1 MPPKCEEARRL
12 HAMDGRA
19 MTGAPPLL
27 EARGIVK
34 RFGAVLA
41 NDVSQFSVGA
51 GEVLA
56 LLGENGAGKS
66 TLAKILY
73 GYYSAD
79 AGEIRVDGKPVEIA
93 SPHDARAL
101 GIGMVFQNF
110 TLIPALSVFE
120 NVALFQKN
128 LPAIV
133 PRAEILERM
142 RRYAERFRLA
152 VDPWMPA
159 RQLAIG
165 DQQKV
170 EILKQLLA
178 GARVLI
184 LDEPTKVLAPQES
197 EGLFQTVA
205 ELRAEGLGILLI
217 THKLPEVLACADRI
231 AVMRHGRVAG
241 VVDRSDANQ
250 RLLLSLMFGDAP
262 IQPAPLLDPAGRY
275 DRGTTAVELI
285 EVSTAGGSGKTQLRN
300 ISMKLRSGE
309 IVGVAGVS
317 GNGQRELGDLILGLQ
332 RPRAGTK
339 LLWGED
345 ASRWSIAVTRDKGV
359 AAIPDDPLTLAC
371 VPGLSVRENLALGS
385 GRRYRAGLGVD
396 WPRLDADMQKNFARM
411 GFARPNFAAR
421 AATLSGGN
429 LQRLVLTRELAHQP
443 RLIVALYP
451 TRGLDARSTI
461 AVRALLRDARDRG
474 AAVLMISEDLDELFE
489 VSDRLLVLFH
499 GAIAAEF
506 APEDFRVELVGPA
519 MIGLA
524 ERSYAA

>member
-1 MPPKCEEARRL
+1 
-12 HAMDGRA
+12 
-19 MTGAPPLL
+19 MTGDGEPPLL
-27 EARGIVK
+27 EARDIVK
-34 RFGAVLA
+34 RFGALLA
-41 NDVSQFSVGA
+41 NDVSHFSVQA
-51 GEVLA
+51 GEIVA

-73 GYYSAD
+73 GYYAPD
-79 AGEIRVDGKPVEIA
+79 AGEIRVDGKRVEIA
-93 SPHDARAL
+93 SPRDARGL

-110 TLIPALSVFE
+110 TLIPALSVLD
-120 NVALFQKN
+120 NVALFQKS
-128 LPAIV
+128 LPVVV

-142 RRYAERFRLA
+142 RHYADRFRLA

-159 RQLAIG
+159 RRLAVG

-178 GARVLI
+178 GARILI

-197 EGLFQTVA
+197 EGLFKTLA
-205 ELRAEGLGILLI
+205 ELRAEGMGIVLI
-217 THKLPEVLACADRI
+217 THKLREVLACADRI
-231 AVMRHGRVAG
+231 AVMRHGRVVG
-241 VVDRSDANQ
+241 IVDRREAEQ
-250 RLLLSLMFGDAP
+250 EKLLSLMFGDAP
-262 IQPAPLLDPAGRY
+262 IQPAPPLLDAADRY
-275 DRGTTAVELI
+275 DRGTSALELI
-285 EVSTAGGSGKTQLRN
+285 DASTVGGSGETPLRN
-300 ISMKLRSGE
+300 ISMKVRSGE

-332 RPRAGTK
+332 RPHAGTK

-345 ASRWSIAVTRDKGV
+345 ASRWSIAMTREKGV
-359 AAIPDDPLTLAC
+359 AAIPDDPLALAC
-371 VPGLSVRENLALGS
+371 VPGLTVRENLALGT
-385 GRRYRAGLGVD
+385 GQRYRAGLGVD
-396 WPRLDADMQKNFARM
+396 WQRLDADMQRSFARM
-411 GFARPNFAAR
+411 GFPRPNFAAR

-429 LQRLVLTRELAHQP
+429 LQRLVLTRELAHRP

-451 TRGLDARSTI
+451 TRGLDARSTL

-506 APEDFRVELVGPA
+506 APEDFRAETVGPP
-519 MIGLA
+519 MVGLA
-524 ERSYAA
+524 ERSDAA

>member
-1 MPPKCEEARRL
+1 
-12 HAMDGRA
+12 
-19 MTGAPPLL
+19 MTGDGKPPLI

-34 RFGAVLA
+34 RFGGLLA
-41 NDVSQFSVGA
+41 NEVSHFSLHA

-73 GYYSAD
+73 GYYAPD
-79 AGEIRVDGKPVEIA
+79 LGEILVNGKRVDIA
-93 SPHDARAL
+93 SPRDARAL

-110 TLIPALSVFE
+110 TLIPALSVFD

-128 LPAIV
+128 LPIVV

-142 RRYAERFRLA
+142 RHYADRFHLA

-159 RQLAIG
+159 RQLAVG

-197 EGLFQTVA
+197 EGLFKTLA
-205 ELRAEGLGILLI
+205 ELRAEGLGIVLI
-217 THKLPEVLACADRI
+217 THKLREVLACADRI

-241 VVDRSDANQ
+241 VVGWREAKEEN
-250 RLLLSLMFGDAP
+250 LLALMFGNAP
-262 IQPAPLLDPAGRY
+262 IQPTPPLLDAAGRH
-275 DRGTTAVELI
+275 DMGLCALELAHL
-285 EVSTAGGSGKTQLRN
+285 STRGSGGEPPLRN
-300 ISMKLRSGE
+300 ISMKLLSGE

-332 RPRAGTK
+332 RPLTGSK

-345 ASRWSIAVTRDKGV
+345 ASRWSIAKVREKGV
-359 AAIPDDPLTLAC
+359 AAIPDDPLALAC
-371 VPGLSVRENLALGS
+371 VPGLTVRENLVLGS

-396 WPRLDADMQKNFARM
+396 WQKLDADMQRSFARL
-411 GFARPNFAAR
+411 GFPRPNFEAR

-429 LQRLVLTRELAHQP
+429 LQRVVLTRELAHEP
-443 RLIVALYP
+443 KLIVALYP
-451 TRGLDARSTI
+451 TRGLDARSAI
-461 AVRALLRDARDRG
+461 AVRALLRDVRDRG
-474 AAVLMISEDLDELFE
+474 AAVLMVSEDLDELFE
-489 VSDRLLVLFH
+489 VCDRLLVLYR
-499 GAIAAEF
+499 GSIAAEF
-506 APEDFRVELVGPA
+506 TPEDFRAEIVGPI
-519 MIGLA
+519 MVGTN
-524 ERSYAA
+524 ERSDAA